1 MSELGAVGVLLKQ
14 VFQIGFGDFYF
25 IIVIF
30 LIADG
35 IYALLK
41 GHFFNMHSLRFHGF
55 ILFMVSLL
63 MLNHISFISVYG
75 VNNGSILSDSL
86 NLYKDVAIWYRP

>member
-1 MSELGAVGVLLKQ
+1 MPKEKKQQQVQAAKDFYSEIIATLMILLCLVLLSELGAVGVLLKQ
-14 VFQIGFGDFYF
+14 VFQIGFGDFYL

-41 GHFFNMHSLRFHGF
+41 GHFFNMHSL
-55 ILFMVSLL
+55 
-63 MLNHISFISVYG
+63 
-75 VNNGSILSDSL
+75 
-86 NLYKDVAIWYRP
+86 